1 MEKKLNKALDELISF
16 VNNSDDYKKCV
27 EIKEKLG
34 KNDEVERL
42 VKEIKKY
49 QKEYV
54 KTNDK
59 EILRKL
65 DDLTKELEAIPL
77 YNIYNIH
84 LEKVNQMID
93 IIKDELTK
101 YFDNLLNDNAGD
113 LHD

>member
-16 VNNSDDYKKCV
+16 VKNSDDYKKCV
-27 EIKEKLG
+27 KIKEKLG

-65 DDLTKELEAIPL
+65 DDLTKE
-77 YNIYNIH
+77 
-84 LEKVNQMID
+84 
-93 IIKDELTK
+93 
-101 YFDNLLNDNAGD
+101 
-113 LHD
+113 

>member
-16 VNNSDDYKKCV
+16 VKNSDDYKKCMEV
-27 EIKEKLG
+27 KEKLG
-34 KNDEVERL
+34 KSDDVERL

-54 KTNDK
+54 KTNDTD
-59 EILRKL
+59 ILKKL
-65 DDLTKELEAIPL
+65 DNLTEELESIPL
-77 YNIYNIH
+77 YSIYMNY

-101 YFDNLLNDNAGD
+101 YFDNLLNE
-113 LHD
+113 